1 VTSEDNSY
9 DVFESRSSLE
19 PDDLDLVSTRWMG
32 SGDNHPAIGE
42 LGKSA
47 LGINALLRT
56 GGS

>member
-1 VTSEDNSY
+1 MTSEDNPFG
-9 DVFESRSSLE
+9 DLESRSSLE

-32 SGDNHPAIGE
+32 SGDIYPAIGE

-47 LGINALLRT
+47 LGINALLCT